1 MANQTRLNDKVTFSR
16 QYSSNKVCLKD
27 MAQESNK
34 YQGKGITGTSPT
46 ASWSPLQQNKTHPNT
61 YHSPISPFEKKSVK
75 VDAVPLLGMGHNCLY
90 LFMYSI
96 RCLI

>member
-1 MANQTRLNDKVTFSR
+1 MANQSRLNDKVTFPR
-16 QYSSNKVCLKD
+16 QYSNNKVCLKD

-61 YHSPISPFEKKSVK
+61 YHSPISPFEKIIGQS
-75 VDAVPLLGMGHNCLY
+75 
-90 LFMYSI
+90 
-96 RCLI
+96 RCCSSSRYGSQVFIFVYVLH